1 MRERQRLQYLFYIG
15 LGAFLIFLCINYSV
29 AHHNISRM
37 SSVAEVINI
46 AGRQRMLSQQIQLLT
61 TQLANPNLP
70 ATTDRSQLRQ
80 ALKEAAIEMRYAQST
95 LNGDLS
101 QSPDNVE
108 AYWLIHI
115 YNEHNQPLI
124 ELTKKFTDLALEIS
138 YSEKVTPDQQQALIA
153 IADQNFMNLLDVA
166 PMRLQA
172 EAEATLELQNRVAIG
187 LFTGA
192 ISVLIFFAYIVFR
205 PALRHVDLSLAAGER
220 AKLLE
225 TVISSAND
233 AIFLIDAPPNAALA
247 RITYVNDA
255 FLRLTGYHREEIIGQ
270 SPSLLNGPET
280 NPVTLDEMQNT
291 LKSRQP
297 FNGELVNYGK
307 NGEPYWLEI
316 SIVPIRNQQGDI
328 TNFAAIERDIT
339 ARKKAEGMY
348 DDILNQLKR
357 ANQRNEAIA
366 NDLAESLHE
375 AELANQAKSDFLAN
389 MSHELRTPMNGVLGM
404 AHLLSDTP
412 LNDEQRELVGTIN
425 GSAEALLVL
434 LNDILDLSKIEARA
448 LTLESIPYNLSEIL
462 QSCVSLMRPLAT
474 DKQLILDME
483 IGKNVPPYIWGDPGR
498 TRQIITNLLG
508 NAVKFTEAGQVRV
521 SIHRRRSESADVLY
535 LDVQDSGIGIAA
547 DKLDKIFDKFTQAD
561 HSVTRKYGGT
571 GLGLAITRN
580 LVELMGGEIGVRS
593 TEGQGSTFWITIPC
607 TPASEED
614 AINYG
619 ATVWDHTHQEHQ
631 ITPLR
636 QARALIVEDY
646 PVNQVF
652 AEKLLR
658 KMGFAS
664 IDLAENGQEA
674 LSLISICHYDV
685 IFMDCQMPMMDGY
698 ETTIRIRLQEND
710 SGLHTPIIAMTA
722 NAMVGDEEK
731 CMKAGMDAYLSK
743 PLNPAK
749 LRAKLEQWFSFEDE
763 NYAQSSPSAPVAA
776 APTAQ
781 VMNTCPIDLEHL
793 GLFTDGD
800 KNEEKELGLLFCSQ
814 AEESMIA
821 LESALNQGDSE
832 AWRKNAHKLK
842 GSSANLGAKN
852 LSELCKQAEHNAAS
866 LGVEGDIML
875 ADIRMEL
882 NRVRDYFEIP
892 ANM

>member
-1 MRERQRLQYLFYIG
+1 MRERQRLQYLFYSGIA
-15 LGAFLIFLCINYSV
+15 AFVLFLCINYSV
-29 AHHNISRM
+29 AHHNISRL
-37 SSVAEVINI
+37 SNVAELINI

-61 TQLANPNLP
+61 TQLANPDLH
-70 ATTDRSQLRQ
+70 TTADRNKLRQ

-101 QSPDNVE
+101 QSPDNID

-115 YNEHNQPLI
+115 YNQHNQPLI

-138 YSEKVTPDQQQALIA
+138 YSERVTPAQQQALTA
-153 IADQNFMNLLDVA
+153 IADQNFIELLDIA
-166 PMRLQA
+166 PTRLQA
-172 EAEATLELQNRVAIG
+172 EAEATLALQNRVAIG

-205 PALRHVDLSLAAGER
+205 PTLRHVDLSLAAGEH

-233 AIFLIDAPPNAALA
+233 AIFLIDAPPNSALA

-255 FLRLTGYHREEIIGQ
+255 FLQLTGYHREEIIGQ

-280 NPVTLDEMQNT
+280 SQATIEEMQHAI
-291 LKSRQP
+291 KSRQL
-297 FNGELVNYGK
+297 FSGEIVNYGK
-307 NGEPYWLEI
+307 TGEPYWLEI
-316 SIVPIRNQQGDI
+316 SVVPIRNQHGEI
-328 TNFAAIERDIT
+328 TNFATIERDIT

-366 NDLAESLHE
+366 NDLAESLHQ

-412 LNDEQRELVGTIN
+412 LDEEQRELVGTIN
-425 GSAEALLVL
+425 GSAETLLVL

-462 QSCVSLMRPLAT
+462 QSCVNLMRPLAT
-474 DKQLILDME
+474 EKQLILDMD
-483 IGKNVPPYIWGDPGR
+483 IGKNVPTYIWGDPGR

-521 SIHRRRSESADVLY
+521 SIHRRRTESADILY
-535 LDVQDSGIGIAA
+535 LDVQDSGIGIPS

-607 TPASEED
+607 VPASEDD
-614 AINYG
+614 AVNYG
-619 ATVWDHTHQEHQ
+619 AAVWDNTDQDHQ

-658 KMGFAS
+658 KMGFVS

-685 IFMDCQMPMMDGY
+685 IFMDCQMPVMDGY

-763 NYAQSSPSAPVAA
+763 SYAQSPSAPVAITP
-776 APTAQ
+776 APRA
-781 VMNTCPIDLEHL
+781 VNSCPIDLQHL

-800 KNEEKELGLLFCSQ
+800 KDEEKELGLLFCSQ
-814 AEESMIA
+814 AEESMVA

-832 AWRKNAHKLK
+832 GWRKNAHKLK
-842 GSSANLGAKN
+842 GSSANLGAN
-852 LSELCKQAEHNAAS
+852 TLSELCKQAEHNAAS

-892 ANM
+892 ANI